1 MESNKAIVREFI
13 ERVINGGEFEAAGE
27 FMWEDVIERVPFPG
41 QGERIEGV
49 KDILRGM
56 AKAFGW
62 IWIVEEQIAEGEKVV
77 TRFVWTGT
85 HQGDFMGIAA
95 TGETV
100 RVWGMVVDRFE
111 GGRIRETRII
121 MDSLG
126 LMMQL
131 GVMPGGPG

>member
-131 GVMPGGPG
+131 GVMPDGPG

>member
-1 MESNKAIVREFI
+1 VREFI

-131 GVMPGGPG
+131 GVMPDGPG